1 MRRRITKANKGRS
14 MINRK
19 EVSLRINKSGLN
31 SDGSQRYCVAI
42 RFANESYK
50 KASNTDY
57 VAIEIDDELQRM
69 YFLSS
74 NNEEGYKLSKNRNAS
89 NIKNVTFAIDNV
101 EEWKIHEGTY
111 DLLIDNAEHI
121 YYIDFAKKN

>member
-1 MRRRITKANKGRS
+1 

-31 SDGSQRYCVAI
+31 ADGSQRWVVAV

-50 KASNTDY
+50 KASNTNY

-74 NNEEGYKLSKNRNAS
+74 NNEEGYKLTCNKPES
-89 NIKNVTFAIDNV
+89 NIRNLSFAIDDA
-101 EEWKIHEGTY
+101 EEWKMHEGTY
-111 DLLIDNAEHI
+111 DLLIDSLEHI
-121 YYIDFAKKN
+121 YYIDFAKRQ